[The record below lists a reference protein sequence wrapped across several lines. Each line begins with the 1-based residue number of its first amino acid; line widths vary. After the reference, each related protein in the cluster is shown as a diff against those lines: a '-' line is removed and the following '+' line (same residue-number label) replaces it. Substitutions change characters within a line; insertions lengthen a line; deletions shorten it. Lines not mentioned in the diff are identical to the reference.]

1 MKQRL
6 AEIQVRQTDA
16 LLAPWRNHQDAHP
29 PSSGWVRL
37 IRQALGMTSP
47 QLARRLSISRQAVLD
62 LEQREAKGAITID
75 ALRRAAAAMECDLVY
90 AVVPRTTLGEMVHTR
105 ALEKA
110 RRELESVALSMRLES
125 QEVEPVEHARQIAD
139 RAEQIARDE
148 RRTLWEE

>member
-6 AEIQVRQTDA
+6 AELRLRQTEA
-16 LLAPWRNHQDAHP
+16 MIGPWRNHQDSP
-29 PSSGWVRL
+29 TPGSGWVRL

-75 ALRRAAAAMECDLVY
+75 ALRRAAAALDCDLVY
-90 AVVPRTTLGEMVHTR
+90 AVVPRTTLGAIVHTR

-110 RRELESVALSMRLES
+110 RRELDIIALSMRLES
-125 QEVEPVEHARQIAD
+125 QGVEPVEHARQIAD
-139 RAEQIARDE
+139 RADEIARDE
-148 RRTLWEE
+148 MRTLWED